1 VILSQGLGEIV
12 AILVSGTVVEA
23 IDGSKTEW
31 DGLYKLS
38 DTVYRYNPSNERG
51 GTNYVLTVEG
61 PGKVTVQ
68 EWIRP

>member
-1 VILSQGLGEIV
+1 MISHRLCEIV

-23 IDGSKTEW
+23 IDGSRTEW

-38 DTVYRYNPSNERG
+38 DTVYRYNPTNERG

-61 PGKVTVQ
+61 PGRVTVQ

>member
-38 DTVYRYNPSNERG
+38 DTVYRYNPTNESG

>member
-1 VILSQGLGEIV
+1 MSQRLGEIV
-12 AILVSGTVVEA
+12 AILASGAVVET

-31 DGLYKLS
+31 DGLCKLS
-38 DTVYRYNPSNERG
+38 DTVYRYNPTGERG

-61 PGKVTVQ
+61 PGRVTVR

>member
-1 VILSQGLGEIV
+1 MSQRLGEII
-12 AILVSGTVVEA
+12 AILVSGAVVET

-31 DGLYKLS
+31 DGLCKLS
-38 DTVYRYNPSNERG
+38 DTVYRYNPTGERG

-61 PGKVTVQ
+61 PGRVTVQ

>member
-1 VILSQGLGEIV
+1 MSQRLGEII
-12 AILVSGTVVEA
+12 AILVSGAVVET

-31 DGLYKLS
+31 DGLCKLS
-38 DTVYRYNPSNERG
+38 DTVYRYNPTGERG

-61 PGKVTVQ
+61 PGRVTVE